1 MTENRVKPPGQ
12 WNTFDIRCV
21 GDTCTL
27 AVNGEVVNTTKV
39 GLGKG
44 YVGLESE
51 GYQIT
56 FKDFRLHEL
65 K

>member
-1 MTENRVKPPGQ
+1 
-12 WNTFDIRCV
+12 
-21 GDTCTL
+21 
-27 AVNGEVVNTTKV
+27 VNGKVVNTAKV
-39 GLGKG
+39 GQAKG

-51 GYQIT
+51 GYLIT

>member
-1 MTENRVKPPGQ
+1 
-12 WNTFDIRCV
+12 
-21 GDTCTL
+21 
-27 AVNGEVVNTTKV
+27 VNTSRT
-39 GLGKG
+39 GITKG

-56 FKDFRLHEL
+56 FKDLELREL

>member
-1 MTENRVKPPGQ
+1 
-12 WNTFDIRCV
+12 
-21 GDTCTL
+21 
-27 AVNGEVVNTTKV
+27 VNGEVVNTAKV
-39 GLGKG
+39 GQAKG